1 MNNASQS
8 IRVALFFLVG
18 VAMIWIAWTTL
29 TDSRLG
35 SGDGYRLRAEFAD
48 LQQLQVGSEVRM
60 AGVRIG
66 NVVSTDLD
74 GTRGV
79 ATLYIENKYRVP
91 ADSEATIL
99 TAGLLGTSY
108 VSIKAGESIQV
119 LAQGDRIKTFDTPGL
134 NEVIADVGRLGE
146 KLESVFEKVDGALKG
161 FAGGEAGPGDLFS
174 NLNSLVTENRERI
187 DTILTNFQQ
196 ISSQIAE
203 GKGTLGRLISDD
215 TAYEQLLA
223 TASDI
228 RKAADGVN
236 SFMQDGQGIMDE
248 IKSGKGV
255 IGALLYD
262 EQAAENLRRSIANV
276 ESFTTKLND
285 PNNSLG
291 RLLANDDLYI
301 QVQGT
306 LTKVESAVGRLDDS
320 GPITAVGVLAT
331 ALF

>member
-1 MNNASQS
+1 MNNTSQS
-8 IRVALFFLVG
+8 IRVALFFIVG

-35 SGDGYRLRAEFAD
+35 SGDGYRLRADFVN
-48 LQQLQVGSEVRM
+48 LQQLQVGNEVRM

-66 NVVSTDLD
+66 NVVATDLE
-74 GTRGV
+74 GTRAV
-79 ATLYIENKYRVP
+79 ATLFVESKYGIP

-99 TAGLLGTSY
+99 TAGLLGTNY
-108 VSIKAGESIQV
+108 IAIRAGESPEM
-119 LAQGDRIKTFDTPGL
+119 LGNGDGINSFVTPGL

-146 KLESVFEKVDGALKG
+146 KLDGVFDKVDDALEIL
-161 FAGGEAGPGDLFS
+161 AGGEGPGELF
-174 NLNSLVTENRERI
+174 NNINELITANRERI
-187 DTILTNFQQ
+187 EVTLTNFQQ
-196 ISSQIAE
+196 ISTQIAE

-215 TAYEQLLA
+215 AAYEQLLA
-223 TASDI
+223 AATDI
-228 RKAADGVN
+228 QEAADGVS
-236 SFMQDGQGIMDE
+236 SFMQDGRGIMDE
-248 IKSGKGV
+248 IKSGKGI

-262 EQAAENLRRSIANV
+262 EEAADNLRRSIANV
-276 ESFTTKLND
+276 ESFTEKLND

-291 RLLANDDLYI
+291 RLLADDGLYI